1 MTDEREAILD
11 LSGAADDPIGEPVE
25 RRELRSAVR
34 ALVARESPPERVR
47 EMDARAKFDHELYA
61 RLRDLGAMAL
71 GAPEAVGGVGE
82 LQDQLVLI
90 EELAAGPT
98 SMAAF
103 MIAQFAVAQVLAAHG
118 DGALQR
124 SVLDELLAGT
134 TRVSFSMSEPDG
146 GTDVGRALKT
156 RAEPRPDGWMVRG
169 HKMWTSGAAD
179 AQWLIVAARTR
190 EPERSSVDGVS
201 LFLVPTD
208 AVGVEIAEIETLG
221 IRGLSTCHV
230 FLDDV
235 AVGADALIG
244 TVHEGMRQ
252 AFAAITR
259 EGLHACAACLGVG
272 RAALAD
278 AVEYARGRQ
287 AFGKSIGAF
296 QVPQHW
302 LVDAATSLEAARS
315 LMGRAAA
322 VEAGGGRADTLAQ
335 MAKLVASEAAVD
347 VCLRGMQLMGG
358 MGFTADAA
366 MTRRFRDARLWSFSP
381 LNNEMVRNT
390 IGERYLGLPRS
401 Y

>member
-1 MTDEREAILD
+1 MTDEREALVA
-11 LSGAADDPIGEPVE
+11 LTGSAGDPIAEPPE
-25 RRELRSAVR
+25 RREFRSVVR
-34 ALVARESPPERVR
+34 ALVARTSPPQRVR
-47 EMDARAKFDHELYA
+47 EMDVHAVFDHHLYEQ
-61 RLRDLGAMAL
+61 LRDIGVMAL

-82 LQDQLVLI
+82 LRDQLVLI

-103 MIAQFAVAQVLAAHG
+103 MIAQFAVTQVLAAHG
-118 DGALQR
+118 AGELQR
-124 SVLDELLAGT
+124 SVLDELLSGT

-156 RAEPRPDGWMVRG
+156 RAEPRPEGWTVRG

-179 AQWLIVAARTR
+179 AQWLVIAARTG
-190 EPERSSVDGVS
+190 EPERSSVDGIS
-201 LFLVPTD
+201 LF
-208 AVGVEIAEIETLG
+208 G
-221 IRGLSTCHV
+221 IRGMSTCHV

-235 AVGADALIG
+235 AVGAEALIG
-244 TVHEGMRQ
+244 TVHQGMRQ

-272 RAALAD
+272 GAALAD
-278 AVEYARGRQ
+278 AIEYAHGRQ

-302 LVDAATSLEAARS
+302 LVDAATALEAARS

-322 VEAGGGRADTLAQ
+322 IEVAGGRADTLAQ

-390 IGERYLGLPRS
+390 IGERYLRLPRS

>member
-1 MTDEREAILD
+1 MTDEREALVA
-11 LSGAADDPIGEPVE
+11 LTGSAGDPIAEPPE
-25 RRELRSAVR
+25 RREFRSVVR
-34 ALVARESPPERVR
+34 ALVARTSPPERVR
-47 EMDARAKFDHELYA
+47 EMDVHAVFDHDLYEQ
-61 RLRDLGAMAL
+61 LRDIGVMAL

-82 LQDQLVLI
+82 LRDQLVLI

-103 MIAQFAVAQVLAAHG
+103 MIAQFAVTQVLAAHG
-118 DGALQR
+118 DGALQH
-124 SVLDELLAGT
+124 SVLDELLSGT

-156 RAEPRPDGWMVRG
+156 RAEPRPEGWTVRG

-179 AQWLIVAARTR
+179 AQWLVIAARTG
-190 EPERSSVDGVS
+190 EPERSSVDGIS

-208 AVGVEIAEIETLG
+208 AVGVEITEIETFG
-221 IRGLSTCHV
+221 IRGMSTCHV

-235 AVGADALIG
+235 AVGAEALIG
-244 TVHEGMRQ
+244 TVHQGMRQ

-272 RAALAD
+272 GAALAD
-278 AVEYARGRQ
+278 AIEYAHGRQ

-302 LVDAATSLEAARS
+302 LVDAATALEAARS

-322 VEAGGGRADTLAQ
+322 IEVAGGRADTLAQ

-390 IGERYLGLPRS
+390 IGERYLRLPRS